1 MLASIAYPDIM
12 KSLTF
17 PHDVEGSPTSAAGGA
32 AIGGAVGGVVGGLV
46 GGVVG
51 GVVLVLI
58 AAAVVVVIVI
68 LLRSAYAHTLCCVNM
83 KHIPLN

>member
-1 MLASIAYPDIM
+1 MSRM
-12 KSLTF
+12 

-32 AIGGAVGGVVGGLV
+32 AIGGAVGGVI
-46 GGVVG
+46 G

-68 LLRSAYAHTLCCVNM
+68 LLRSAYAHTLYCMNM

>member
-1 MLASIAYPDIM
+1 MLASIAYPHIM
-12 KSLTF
+12 KSLLF

-32 AIGGAVGGVVGGLV
+32 AIGGAVGGVVGG
-46 GGVVG
+46 
-51 GVVLVLI
+51 VVLVLI

-68 LLRSAYAHTLCCVNM
+68 LLRSGSSRAYAHTQCCINI

>member
-1 MLASIAYPDIM
+1 MLASIAYPRIM
-12 KSLTF
+12 KSLLF

-32 AIGGAVGGVVGGLV
+32 AIGRAVGGMV

-58 AAAVVVVIVI
+58 AAAVVIVIVI
-68 LLRSAYAHTLCCVNM
+68 VLRSAYAHM
-83 KHIPLN
+83 

>member
-1 MLASIAYPDIM
+1 M
-12 KSLTF
+12 KSLLF

-32 AIGGAVGGVVGGLV
+32 AIGEAVGC
-46 GGVVG
+46 VVG

-68 LLRSAYAHTLCCVNM
+68 LLRSAHAHTLCCINM

>member
-1 MLASIAYPDIM
+1 M
-12 KSLTF
+12 
-17 PHDVEGSPTSAAGGA
+17 
-32 AIGGAVGGVVGGLV
+32 VGGVF
-46 GGVVG
+46 G

-58 AAAVVVVIVI
+58 AATVVVVIVM

>member
-1 MLASIAYPDIM
+1 MLASIAYPHIM
-12 KSLTF
+12 KSLLF

-32 AIGGAVGGVVGGLV
+32 AIGGAVGGVVGG
-46 GGVVG
+46 
-51 GVVLVLI
+51 VVLVLI
-58 AAAVVVVIVI
+58 AATVVVVIVI